1 MVERVR
7 AVVRPPDLTKTWNW
21 SAQTVSSTIQPSLR
35 NQVEKLPFMSLS
47 KPPAPMPPTGQALP
61 SARASMSP
69 GAMVLPNF
77 SSVVP
82 MGLSKAAW
90 GKPARLEAE

>member
-1 MVERVR
+1 
-7 AVVRPPDLTKTWNW
+7 
-21 SAQTVSSTIQPSLR
+21 
-35 NQVEKLPFMSLS
+35 
-47 KPPAPMPPTGQALP
+47 MPPTGQALP